1 MDTAV
6 EEVVHEEPVAPPP
19 IIVPSPPLGP
29 IGVQKW
35 PRWLLAAGLLLA
47 LGAGLI
53 VWRAHVGAAISYE
66 TVPVERGPIQASVTA
81 TGTLNAVV
89 SVQVGSQVSG
99 NIKALYADYN
109 TKVTKGGQLVALI
122 DPALFEAQVSQAQA
136 GPRES
141 LVLGSVRRW
150 THLLGT
156 EPGVIANAIPPAIKD
171 SSVLVGQW
179 P

>member
-1 MDTAV
+1 
-6 EEVVHEEPVAPPP
+6 
-19 IIVPSPPLGP
+19 
-29 IGVQKW
+29 
-35 PRWLLAAGLLLA
+35 
-47 LGAGLI
+47 
-53 VWRAHVGAAISYE
+53 
-66 TVPVERGPIQASVTA
+66 
-81 TGTLNAVV
+81 
-89 SVQVGSQVSG
+89 
-99 NIKALYADYN
+99 
-109 TKVTKGGQLVALI
+109 VALI
-122 DPALFEAQVSQAQA
+122 DPSLFEAQVSQAQA